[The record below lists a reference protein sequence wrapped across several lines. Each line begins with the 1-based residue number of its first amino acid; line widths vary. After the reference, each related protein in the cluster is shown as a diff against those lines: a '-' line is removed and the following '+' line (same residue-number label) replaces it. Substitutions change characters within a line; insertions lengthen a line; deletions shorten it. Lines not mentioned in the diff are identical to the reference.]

1 MKRKLVNWSGTMY
14 MSPNL
19 LRQLEDYFFELQ
31 SESTALGLNNFR
43 YGLLPLNEETSSEH
57 GIVIQEKITGSIEIR
72 LFRCRAITQGGY
84 LIDYPFESTD
94 CMVKNFT
101 FSEKAGNNDQT
112 WDVILSISPYAR
124 TLSGIPAEDEDPPR
138 HPDAVPTVDFS
149 ILSASQINEGK
160 LNPQQL
166 VIGKIRKKGERYE
179 IDTNY
184 IPPCT
189 CMAAHPQL
197 MIHYNQLATM
207 MSSLENAS
215 RDIARKIKDKE
226 KASSLAGNIER
237 LCLEIMR
244 HISTTYFSFRNIGGN
259 WSPYE
264 TVNCFSNL
272 AHVFYVGLSFLSVQ
286 EREEL
291 FNYFYEWQMLVPG
304 KFEASLSQLIEM
316 RYNHND
322 IYTMI
327 GTVMEFMTALTDL
340 WIKLS
345 ELEYIGLHKRS
356 VIVSEGLI
364 EEENKRNKFL
374 KGLFS

>member
-1 MKRKLVNWSGTMY
+1 MKRKLVNWAGTMY
-14 MSPNL
+14 MSPDL

-31 SESTALGLNNFR
+31 SECTALGLNNFR
-43 YGLLPLNEETSSEH
+43 YGLLPLNEETSAEH
-57 GIVIQEKITGSIEIR
+57 GIVIQEKITGSIEMR

-84 LIDYPFESTD
+84 LIDYPPETTD
-94 CMVKNFT
+94 CLVRNFT
-101 FSEKAGNNDQT
+101 FTEETVNNDQT
-112 WDVILSISPYAR
+112 WDVILSISPYNR

-149 ILSASQINEGK
+149 ILPANQINEDK

-166 VIGKIRKKGERYE
+166 VIGKIKKRGERYE

-184 IPPCT
+184 IPPCI
-189 CMAAHPQL
+189 CMTAHPQL
-197 MIHYNQLATM
+197 MRYYNQLVTM
-207 MSSLENAS
+207 MGSLENAS
-215 RDIARKIKDKE
+215 RDIVRKIKDKE
-226 KASSLAGNIER
+226 KNSSLAGNIEK
-237 LCLEIMR
+237 LCQEIMR
-244 HISTTYFSFRNIGGN
+244 HISTVYFSFRNIGAN

-264 TVNCFSNL
+264 TVNYFSSL

-291 FNYFYEWQMLVPG
+291 FNYFYEWQIVVPG

-340 WIKLS
+340 WIKLG

-364 EEENKRNKFL
+364 EEESKANKLL
-374 KGLFS
+374 KRLFS